1 MNIFIAL
8 QGVVIWN
15 ERNLA
20 DLSPDGDKTLR
31 NFLTYRKKILLK
43 DHPNDNAQLLTGESF
58 KDGVVGKALKGP
70 ICTYEYSGGVSMDH
84 SKVLAIVATTV
95 AHEMGHNFG
104 MEHDSDSCNCP
115 DPHCIMSSAST
126 SVAPTHWSS
135 CSIDQLNLAFSRGMN
150 HCMKNK
156 PEKLFESPVCG
167 NGFVEPGEECDCG
180 LPHHCNNSCCDPWT
194 CRLYSNA
201 TCATG
206 ECCDL
211 ETCKPRDA
219 GILCRGAVG
228 ECDLPEYCLGD
239 NEFCPDD
246 VYKRDTDECKDGN
259 AFCYQGTCRTRNDQC
274 RLLWGP
280 SGESSEQCYQKNL
293 NGSRHGNCGY
303 NKPKETYT
311 QCKPEDMLC
320 GLLQCR
326 HLNERLEFGMESV
339 ALLSHTFINYAGSI
353 VPCRVANIDLGLQSI
368 DPGLTPNG
376 AKCGDG
382 KMCLNQKCLAID
394 KLRKEGLAPECPDC
408 NGNGICNSKGRC
420 HCDDGWMP
428 PFCNNPGPG
437 GSFDSGPATTPGRKY
452 LLFEVSQMNDYSNK
466 TYFSVGA
473 GEVFRRIML
482 IFFAGVVPFCAL
494 FAVAILYLRH
504 RNFQIFRSSP
514 NMYVSSTNNSTIS
527 GTKKFSK
534 NNISNG
540 MLMSTTNPDLLTNSS
555 NLLHVERY

>member
-1 MNIFIAL
+1 M
-8 QGVVIWN
+8 IWN

-20 DLSPDGDKTLR
+20 DLSPDGDKSLR
-31 NFLTYRKKILLK
+31 SFLTYRKKILLK

-115 DPHCIMSSAST
+115 DSHCIMSSAST
-126 SVAPTHWSS
+126 SVAPTHWST

-150 HCMKNK
+150 YCMKNK

-211 ETCKPRDA
+211 ETCKPREA
-219 GILCRGAVG
+219 GVLCREAVG
-228 ECDLPEYCLGD
+228 ECDLPEYCLGE
-239 NEFCPDD
+239 NEYCPDD
-246 VYKRDTDECKDGN
+246 VYKRDTDECKSGE
-259 AFCYQGTCRTRNDQC
+259 AFCFQGTCRTRNDQC

-368 DPGLTPNG
+368 DPGLSPNG

-382 KMCLNQKCLAID
+382 KMCYNQKCLAIES
-394 KLRKEGLAPECPDC
+394 LRNEGIAPECPEC
-408 NGNGICNSKGRC
+408 NGHGICNSKGRC
-420 HCDDGWMP
+420 HCDEGWMP
-428 PFCNNPGPG
+428 PFCNNAGPG
-437 GSFDSGPATTPGRKY
+437 GSFDSGPASSPGRKS
-452 LLFEVSQMNDYSNK
+452 LQFSTFQKTIYSNK
-466 TYFSVGA
+466 TNFSIGA
-473 GEVFRRIML
+473 GEVFRKIML
-482 IFFAGVVPFCAL
+482 IFFAGVVPACAI
-494 FAVAILYLRH
+494 FAVLILYLRH
-504 RNFQIFRSSP
+504 KKFEIWRSSP
-514 NMYVSSTNNSTIS
+514 NMYVSPANLSTIS
-527 GTKKFSK
+527 GTRKFSK

-555 NLLHVERY
+555 VLLHVERY